1 MAVNKM
7 FKLIDSETLIADFAL
22 NEITDRD
29 NTDEL
34 ASLKHREMGYTPLRH
49 EGHAMLNGMFGPCDQ
64 DPRLHDIA
72 NQHCR

>member
-22 NEITDRD
+22 NKITDRD

-34 ASLKHREMGYTPLRH
+34 VSLKHREMGLI
-49 EGHAMLNGMFGPCDQ
+49 GPHGVVRGEC
-64 DPRLHDIA
+64 
-72 NQHCR
+72 